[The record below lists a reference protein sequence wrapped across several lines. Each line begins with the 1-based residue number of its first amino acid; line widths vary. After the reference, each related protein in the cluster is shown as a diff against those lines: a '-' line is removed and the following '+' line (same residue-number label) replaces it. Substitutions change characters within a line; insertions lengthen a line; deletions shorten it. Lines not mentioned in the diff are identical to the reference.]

1 MTTIKAAIKAG
12 TDPVN
17 VQQMTSQD
25 VLQKVSELK
34 AKLELQKQKLGNV
47 EGLSQFSMEMQ
58 AEHAGTLAM
67 IEAEETLLSN
77 YETFLKTGVYPDGTE
92 QDFGEIQKALSD
104 RDAGWH
110 DASGPIEAKQ
120 FTSDKEKVGANYAG
134 TIQLENSGYD
144 PANPN
149 LSNMLALV
157 AGGDFI
163 PAEAK
168 TVGRDIY
175 VKMENGDVW
184 VLKEMAVRPE
194 DIVIYGGDLDEP
206 LDFNASQVVRVSDGN
221 WDPDFGKT
229 FGLIVYGSGEDDR
242 IVGSQGADVIMGGS
256 GDDKIYGV
264 SGDDRLFGDDFN
276 EVGASGFGIDDGND
290 LLDGGAGIDTVKAG
304 GGNEDKILHASGDSV
319 SEHENPGATELYDQ
333 PDPASFISPATDAK
347 YKDGTLVIDADD
359 YNNSTLTISMPPGYT
374 IASAEPS
381 TDNQACVVT
390 LAGFD
395 VNGDAHTIRV
405 KINGFYDPKNS
416 FKFTFEGNELNNII
430 DFSAVVLPAGVQANI
445 NGGKGD
451 DTLLAPTTKLDS
463 LGVDADELGNHT
475 LSAADT
481 MDEINYKRQ
490 GTIIPGSDPAVKILN
505 WGIPTDESSG
515 FQWMHG
521 DKKDNAAFLVG
532 DNGEIVLQSADTKPT
547 PTFLNFAAPTD
558 YKDFVLMK
566 DPQHP
571 GDKLL
576 VFIKHTVDG
585 TEQIVVRLKNLA
597 PTTAVSVGGAPVT
610 VLGDI
615 SAVSGGDGYDTIYAS
630 LTSATIA
637 GEELVQGTYPVDLE
651 MSHSDNTTLD
661 AEIAALAKA
670 LTETQTK
677 LTEKEKVDKP
687 ALQKKIDDPNTKSE
701 DLPDLKKEMAD
712 LNTAI
717 ASLEQLE
724 ATQKAELA
732 AKNAQQ
738 AGE

>member
-1 MTTIKAAIKAG
+1 MTMIKAAMKAG

-17 VQQMTSQD
+17 VQQMTSQE
-25 VLQKVSELK
+25 VLAKVAELK

-134 TIQLENSGYD
+134 TILLENSGAYD
-144 PANPN
+144 PANPD

-163 PAEAK
+163 PAESK
-168 TVGRDIY
+168 TVGKDIY

-184 VLKEMAVRPE
+184 VLKNMAVRPE
-194 DIVIYGGDLDEP
+194 DIVIYGGDLDKP
-206 LDFNASQVVRVSDGN
+206 FDFNASQVVRVSDGN
-221 WDPDFGKT
+221 WGADFGET
-229 FGLIVYGSGEDDR
+229 FGLIVYGSGNDDR

-276 EVGASGFGIDDGND
+276 EIGASGFGIDDGND
-290 LLDGGAGIDTVKAG
+290 IIDGGAGIDTVKAG

-347 YKDGTLVIDADD
+347 YKDGTLVINADD

-381 TDNQACVVT
+381 TDNQAVVVT

-416 FKFTFEGNELNNII
+416 FKFTFEGNDLNNII

-445 NGGKGD
+445 SGGKGD

-481 MDEINYKRQ
+481 MDEINFHRQ
-490 GTIIPGSDPAVKILN
+490 GTKIPNSDPAVNILN
-505 WGIPTDESSG
+505 WGIPNDESTG

-521 DKKDNAAFLVG
+521 DQKDSSKFIV
-532 DNGEIVLQSADTKPT
+532 DGEIVLESADGKST
-547 PTFLNFAAPTD
+547 PKFLNFDAPSG
-558 YKDFVLMK
+558 YEDFVLMK
-566 DPQHP
+566 DPQNP

-576 VFIKHTVDG
+576 VFINHTTDG
-585 TEQIVVRLKNLA
+585 TEQIVVRLKNIDPA
-597 PTTAVSVGGAPVT
+597 TAISVGGAPVT

-651 MSHSDNTTLD
+651 VSIADNTTLD
-661 AEIAALAKA
+661 AEIAEL
-670 LTETQTK
+670 
-677 LTEKEKVDKP
+677 EKVLTTNKETLTQK
-687 ALQKKIDDPNTKSE
+687 LQEKK
-701 DLPDLKKEMAD
+701 DLKKEIDAATGEDKTALEEDMKKLD
-712 LNTAI
+712 TAI
-717 ASLEQLE
+717 AELSQNI
-724 ATQKAELA
+724 AKQTAELK
-732 AKNAQQ
+732 AKQQQQ